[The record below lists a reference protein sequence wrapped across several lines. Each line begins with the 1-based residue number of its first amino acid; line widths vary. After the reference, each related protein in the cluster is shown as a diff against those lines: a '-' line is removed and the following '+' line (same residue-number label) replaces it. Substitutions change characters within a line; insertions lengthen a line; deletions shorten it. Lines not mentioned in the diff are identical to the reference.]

1 MRVGEKINK
10 TALQKGKGVGMQI
23 KKKKKRIF
31 IKKTQRNIDSR
42 CLRLHEK
49 CSPGG
54 TAKNTRSIEHKHR
67 KKFKKIKKKKYF
79 PSLKFRSVATPHG
92 NILRYT
98 IFGCIFL
105 NRKLDSMSNTPKKG
119 GGREREKEM
128 ILKTHKLLF
137 SFSFPC

>member
-23 KKKKKRIF
+23 KKEKKKSFLEGKKKKRIF

-54 TAKNTRSIEHKHR
+54 TRKNTRSIEHRHR
-67 KKFKKIKKKKYF
+67 KKIQNF
-79 PSLKFRSVATPHG
+79 PS
-92 NILRYT
+92 
-98 IFGCIFL
+98 
-105 NRKLDSMSNTPKKG
+105 
-119 GGREREKEM
+119 
-128 ILKTHKLLF
+128 
-137 SFSFPC
+137 